1 MKLETLLSQKGLV
14 LQSPSVDKIR
24 DRANSLNSSNEP
36 IKLFYGE
43 TYDNYGHTIDSMKYY
58 FFVSM
63 LSQSLKREGYKTN
76 PIIVVADVA
85 ACRNVSKSLNVEYI
99 ELGEKRAEFV
109 HKVKEIYNLDLNVIK
124 MGDYLFSKEF
134 QDKLEKIV
142 SICKENPLFIEKI
155 EKTVP
160 ESKIEIERKKGFAYS
175 FDEIGT
181 IIDLDV
187 KVGPPREDLYDD
199 VTRDIAKIQGKKEL
213 MSLFLTPTFPL
224 GKNWAYFF
232 AHEGIEEYGITAY
245 KAGSKQLQD
254 HRIIIGKTIIEE
266 ARCLLEKSFISKN
279 PELPNPCLDIGII
292 AEMAKINLEN
302 KNSENNT
309 EFNKIYDEFYFGNLS
324 EEELKNYVIKSLNKY
339 ILSKFENG

>member
-14 LQSPSVDKIR
+14 LQSPSVDDIR

-43 TYDNYGHTIDSMKYY
+43 TYDNYGHTIDSMKHY
-58 FFVSM
+58 FFVSL
-63 LSQSLKREGYKTN
+63 LSKSIKKEGYKTN

-85 ACRNVSKSLNVEYI
+85 ACRNVSKSLNDEYI
-99 ELGEKRAEFV
+99 KLGEERAGFV
-109 HKVKEIYNLDLNVIK
+109 QKVNGIYNLELNIIK
-124 MGDYLFSKEF
+124 MSDYLFTREF

-142 SICKENPLFIEKI
+142 SICKENPLLMEKI

-199 VTRDIAKIQGKKEL
+199 VTKDIAKIQGKKEL

-232 AHEGIEEYGITAY
+232 AHDRIEEHGITAY

-254 HRIIIGKTIIEE
+254 NRIIIGKTTLDE
-266 ARCLLEKSFISKN
+266 AEKLIEKSFISKKN
-279 PELPNPCLDIGII
+279 YLPNPCLDIYLIS
-292 AEMAKINLEN
+292 EMAKINLEN
-302 KNSENNT
+302 ENSENNI
-309 EFNKIYDEFYFGNLS
+309 EFNNIYDDFYYGNLS
-324 EEELKNYVIKSLNKY
+324 EKQLKNLVLESLNNY
-339 ILSKFENG
+339 ILGKF